1 MRYFLVDDSSKKKA
15 LLSSKRELLDWIST
29 HSFCLNPSITRKI
42 SLHRVVVAPC
52 ILSEFA
58 FMTFRVGPRIC
69 SLREYI
75 VKHKLLV
82 K

>member
-1 MRYFLVDDSSKKKA
+1 MRYFLVHERSKKKV
-15 LLSSKRELLDWIST
+15 LISSKRELLDWISS
-29 HSFCLNPSITRKI
+29 HSFCLNPSVTRKI

-52 ILSEFA
+52 ILSDFA

-75 VKHKLLV
+75 VKHKFL
-82 K
+82 

>member
-1 MRYFLVDDSSKKKA
+1 MIHERSKKKVF
-15 LLSSKRELLDWIST
+15 LSSKRELLDWIST

-69 SLREYI
+69 SLCEYI
-75 VKHKLLV
+75 VKHKLM
-82 K
+82 

>member
-1 MRYFLVDDSSKKKA
+1 MRYFLVHERSKKKV
-15 LLSSKRELLDWIST
+15 LISSKRELLDWISA
-29 HSFCLNPSITRKI
+29 HFFCLNPSVTRKI

-75 VKHKLLV
+75 VKHKLM
-82 K
+82 